1 MKILINE
8 SNPQDS
14 YDCTYYNVNTFISY
28 NEFILAMSQK
38 IEKTKINDEPLS
50 QFEKFVY
57 GLGIEIIDIFKFL
70 QEKVAAEHNS
80 HFAVRMANK
89 KMNGILKKSDHVLN
103 YAQTLDGPTLYTY
116 IDSFYK
122 KGLFPTFEDSKNA
135 TINAPRI
142 SQKTITTAEKRVE
155 MVLNKELEK

>member
-1 MKILINE
+1 MKKWQKKI
-8 SNPQDS
+8 QDPNVS
-14 YDCTYYNVNTFISY
+14 QYD
-28 NEFILAMSQK
+28 
-38 IEKTKINDEPLS
+38 
-50 QFEKFVY
+50 KFVY

-80 HFAVRMANK
+80 HFAIRMANK

-116 IDSFYK
+116 IYSFYK

-135 TINAPRI
+135 AINAPRI
-142 SQKTITTAEKRVE
+142 SQKTITFAENRVE
-155 MVLNKELEK
+155 TMLNKELEK

>member
-38 IEKTKINDEPLS
+38 IEKTKINKEPLS

-80 HFAVRMANK
+80 HFAIRMANK
-89 KMNGILKKSDHVLN
+89 KMDGILKKVTMFSIMH
-103 YAQTLDGPTLYTY
+103 
-116 IDSFYK
+116 K
-122 KGLFPTFEDSKNA
+122 H
-135 TINAPRI
+135 
-142 SQKTITTAEKRVE
+142 
-155 MVLNKELEK
+155 